1 MHKLEETMMNSHT
14 FSLVKIKHLK
24 EACWKSHK
32 KFPTGMKDELKPE
45 QKSKKEILL
54 STIVKIK
61 ALKEKVVGGEVS
73 L

>member
-1 MHKLEETMMNSHT
+1 
-14 FSLVKIKHLK
+14 
-24 EACWKSHK
+24 
-32 KFPTGMKDELKPE
+32 MKDELKPE